1 MEVLFKCPTCGKSSL
16 GVQQSFSLR
25 QEIRCPFCERN
36 GVLSVMEKQ
45 NQETASKNI
54 GGGLHI
60 KKP

>member
-1 MEVLFKCPTCGKSSL
+1 MEIIFRCPTCNKVSL
-16 GVQQSFSLR
+16 GVQQSMALR

-45 NQETASKNI
+45 TQQQTSNA

-60 KKP
+60 KNK